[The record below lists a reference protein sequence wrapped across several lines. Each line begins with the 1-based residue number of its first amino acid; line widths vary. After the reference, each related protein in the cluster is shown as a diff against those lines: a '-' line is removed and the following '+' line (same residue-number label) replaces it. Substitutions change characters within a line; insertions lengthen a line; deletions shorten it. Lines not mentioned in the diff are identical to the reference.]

1 MRLLLEL
8 DPNIVKPG
16 WTPLLITLG
25 IALAMVLLFRSMR
38 RQFRKVD
45 ENFPEPPQRTT
56 GTPAPP
62 VAPADAGTDAT
73 GSDAVSRSSTNGHQA
88 ERSPSG

>member
-45 ENFPEPPQRTT
+45 ENFPEPQPRTT
-56 GTPAPP
+56 GAATPP
-62 VAPADAGTDAT
+62 VAQTDAAT
-73 GSDAVSRSSTNGHQA
+73 GSDAVPGSTTNGHQA